1 MEFIPDLISSERAM
15 SPKPSSSGAAREIPA
30 TPLKPRTFAK
40 RRAPEVDDVKLSLAK
55 KFKEQEV
62 NKHSRH
68 AFTHEG
74 ANVYKIGFEK
84 CVYARFQDGVSAIVI
99 GEWKKQSDDTYR
111 RTLEKSIT
119 VKKPGF
125 MRLCALIMSGKGDL
139 DKISQCSSGT
149 DGKLTPLYALENGL
163 YFGWGRYNRVNTAT
177 VRRYTLGN
185 NGDLIPTK
193 AGVTFGLKTYDG
205 LKELVVDMTLLKEL
219 LTVDEANHVTKTL
232 KSALAYDKLKEEVAE
247 EFTELIHQ
255 MRGRNA
261 KMVCGSASDDEWAA
275 AEKAILESR
284 YVEAVLLEADQVDVG
299 QVIGLDVKGYLE
311 LNALEF
317 RAMFAKLI

>member
-1 MEFIPDLISSERAM
+1 MEFIPDFISSQRAA
-15 SPKPSSSGAAREIPA
+15 SPKPSTSNIAREIPA
-30 TPLKPRTFAK
+30 TPLKTRTFAK
-40 RRAPEVDDVKLSLAK
+40 RRAPEMDDIKLNLAK
-55 KFKEQEV
+55 KFKEQDDT
-62 NKHSRH
+62 KHPRH
-68 AFTHEG
+68 AFSHEG
-74 ANVYKIGFEK
+74 SNVYKIGFEK
-84 CVYARFQDGVSAIVI
+84 YVYARFQDGVSAIVI

-125 MRLCALIMSGKGDL
+125 LRLCALMMSGKADL
-139 DKISQCSSGT
+139 DKNSQNCGT
-149 DGKLTPLYALENGL
+149 DGKLTPLYALESGL

-177 VRRYTLGN
+177 VRRYTFGQ

-205 LKELVVDMTLLKEL
+205 LKELVMDMTLLKEL
-219 LTVDEANHVTKTL
+219 LGVDEANNVPKTL

-255 MRGRNA
+255 MRGRNG
-261 KMVCGSASDDEWAA
+261 KVSCGSASDDEWAA
-275 AEKAILESR
+275 AEKAIVESR
-284 YVEAVLLEADQVDVG
+284 YVEAVLLEADQVDLG
-299 QVIGLDVKGYLE
+299 QVVGLDVKGYLE